1 MNTKRLSSTCLA
13 TIVCASLTVNASW
26 RGAPSSQPVAELLAM
41 GLQGASGSTVGP
53 DGALYVTEG
62 ALGRVSRVDPKTGA
76 ITTFASGLPPAIA
89 AIGGAIDVAFIG
101 RTAYVL
107 VTLVGAD
114 VGGNP
119 SDVVGIYRVDGPRR
133 FKVVADLGTFSRLNP
148 PERDFQI
155 DVPSGVQYALEVYRG
170 AFLVT
175 DGHHNRVLR
184 ATVHGEVSEVIA
196 FDNVVPTGLQVS
208 GPLVFMAQAGPVPH
222 LPEDGKVVVF
232 LPKRPFALE
241 VASGGRL
248 LVDVEFRR
256 NRTLYA
262 VSQGEFPG
270 GPPGAPALPN
280 TGALLKA
287 NWDGTLTVVADGL
300 NQPTSLEFIR
310 DTAYVVTLGGE
321 IWKID
326 LGGHERWRDDDDN

>member
-1 MNTKRLSSTCLA
+1 MNTTRLSLICLA
-13 TIVCASLTVNASW
+13 TLACASFTVNASSQ
-26 RGAPSSQPVAELLAM
+26 GALSSQPTAELLAT

-76 ITTFASGLPPAIA
+76 ITTFASGLPPAIVG
-89 AIGGAIDVAFIG
+89 IGGAIDVAFIG
-101 RTAYVL
+101 RNAYVL
-107 VTLVGAD
+107 VTLIGAD

-119 SDVVGIYRVDGPRR
+119 SDVVGIYRVNGPRR
-133 FKVVADLGTFSRLNP
+133 FRVVADLGTFSRMNP
-148 PERDFQI
+148 PDTQF
-155 DVPSGVQYALEVYRG
+155 DVPSGLQYALEVYRG

-184 ATVHGEVSEVIA
+184 ATVHGQVSEVIA
-196 FDNVVPTGLQVS
+196 FDNIVPTGLEVS
-208 GPLVFMAQAGPVPH
+208 GPRVFMAQAGPVPH

-232 LPKRPFALE
+232 IPKWPFALE

-248 LVDVEFRR
+248 LVDVEFGR

-262 VSQGEFPG
+262 LSQGEFPVG
-270 GPPGAPALPN
+270 GPPAAPALPN

-287 NWDGTLTVVADGL
+287 NWDGTLTVVTDGL

-326 LGGHERWRDDDDN
+326 LSDDDD